1 LTIDSKPERGRVL
14 ETSWTRTYLAAAI
27 VLAGPAFAAP
37 EEFVI
42 DPGHAFP
49 SFEVHH
55 LGIATQRGR
64 FNHTTGTV
72 MLDREAGV
80 VSVEVKIDA
89 RSIDTGNEALDNL
102 LRGPSFFDVERF
114 PEIRYKSSQ
123 ATLIEGK
130 PTQIDGE
137 LTLLGI
143 TRPVVLAV
151 SNYQCTRKPFLIVLR
166 CGVDMSTSFR
176 RSEFG
181 MSAMSAFAADE
192 VTILIQA
199 EAVRDGLYLL
209 GTNTTAQEVPA
220 TGVLAHYKNLLEVE
234 DAFCHLKSYLQVRP
248 VFHWRPDR
256 VRNHARLCFIAYWLS
271 AKLELEWR
279 RKDETIEVHNLLRQ
293 LQCIR
298 LGRLEVGGKVLKTGV
313 TRVPKDMN
321 ALLDKLG
328 LLPLFAAAPAWA
340 SAGCSK

>member
-1 LTIDSKPERGRVL
+1 LISLTNPENGRVL
-14 ETSWTRTYLAAAI
+14 QALWILAQLAAA
-27 VLAGPAFAAP
+27 VALAGPAFAEP

-49 SFEVHH
+49 SFEVRH

-72 MLDREAGV
+72 MLDRDAGV
-80 VSVEVKIDA
+80 MSVEVQIDA
-89 RSIDTGNEALDNL
+89 RSIDTGNDAIDNL
-102 LRGPSFFDVERF
+102 LRGPSFFDIERF

-123 ATLIEGK
+123 ATLVEGK
-130 PTQIDGE
+130 PAQIDGE

-181 MSAMSAFAADE
+181 MSAMSAFVADE

-199 EAVRDGLYLL
+199 EAVRKSPNPHDQD
-209 GTNTTAQEVPA
+209 TN
-220 TGVLAHYKNLLEVE
+220 L
-234 DAFCHLKSYLQVRP
+234 
-248 VFHWRPDR
+248 
-256 VRNHARLCFIAYWLS
+256 
-271 AKLELEWR
+271 
-279 RKDETIEVHNLLRQ
+279 
-293 LQCIR
+293 
-298 LGRLEVGGKVLKTGV
+298 
-313 TRVPKDMN
+313 
-321 ALLDKLG
+321 
-328 LLPLFAAAPAWA
+328 
-340 SAGCSK
+340 